1 MDWIAQ
7 KQRAGE
13 VLKKYGSVALVVL
26 LGIFLLTLPT
36 EASEEPGTTADVSAG
51 AEPQLQ
57 EQLAELLSGVSGAG
71 KVEVLLTQAQ
81 GEETLYQEQ
90 QRITDSETS
99 RDTVVLSGPDR
110 GEFGLI
116 RQVNPPV
123 YQGAVILCQ
132 GADSPQVKLAMVE
145 AVKCATGLT
154 ADRITVLK
162 MK

>member
-1 MDWIAQ
+1 MDGITQ

-13 VLKKYGSVALVVL
+13 LLKKYGSVILVVL
-26 LGIFLLTLPT
+26 VGLFLLTLPT
-36 EASEEPGTTADVSAG
+36 EASEEPETTADVSAG

-57 EQLAELLSGVSGAG
+57 EELAKLLSGVSGAG
-71 KVEVLLTQAQ
+71 KVEVLLTQAK

-90 QRITDSETS
+90 QRISGSETS
-99 RDTVVLSGPDR
+99 RDTVVLSGSDR
-110 GEFGLI
+110 GEYGLI

-145 AVKCATGLT
+145 AVKCATSLT

>member
-1 MDWIAQ
+1 MDWIEQ
-7 KQRAGE
+7 KQRSGE
-13 VLKKYGSVALVVL
+13 LLKKYGSVALVVL
-26 LGIFLLTLPT
+26 VGIFLLLFPMGQEETET
-36 EASEEPGTTADVSAG
+36 EAAVVTAEQSG
-51 AEPQLQ
+51 LQ
-57 EQLAELLSGVSGAG
+57 EELAKLLSCVSGAG
-71 KVEVLLTQAQ
+71 RVEVLLSQAQ

-90 QRITDSETS
+90 QRISGTETS

-110 GEFGLI
+110 AEFGLI
-116 RQVNPPV
+116 RQVNSPV

-132 GADSPQVKLAMVE
+132 GADSPGVKLAMVE

>member
-13 VLKKYGSVALVVL
+13 LLKKYGCVALVVL
-26 LGIFLLTLPT
+26 VGIFLLTLPN
-36 EASEEPGTTADVSAG
+36 EASGEPETAADVSAG
-51 AEPQLQ
+51 DNPTLQ
-57 EQLAELLSGVSGAG
+57 EELAELLSGVSGAG
-71 KVEVLLTQAQ
+71 RVELLLTLAK

-90 QRITDSETS
+90 QRISDSETS
-99 RDTVVLSGPDR
+99 RDTVVLSGLDR
-110 GEFGLI
+110 AESGLI

-123 YQGAVILCQ
+123 YQGAVVLCQ

>member
-13 VLKKYGSVALVVL
+13 LLKKYGSVALVVL
-26 LGIFLLTLPT
+26 VGIFLLTLPT
-36 EASEEPGTTADVSAG
+36 EASEESETTAGVSAR
-51 AEPQLQ
+51 ADPKLQ
-57 EQLAELLSGVSGAG
+57 EELAELLSGVSGAG

-90 QRITDSETS
+90 QRISGSETS
-99 RDTVVLSGPDR
+99 RDTVVLSGSDR

-123 YQGAVILCQ
+123 YQGAVVLCQ

>member
-7 KQRAGE
+7 KQQAGE
-13 VLKKYGSVALVVL
+13 LLKKYGCVVLVVL
-26 LGIFLLTLPT
+26 VGIFLLTLPA
-36 EASEEPGTTADVSAG
+36 EAPEEPETTADVSAG
-51 AEPQLQ
+51 ENPQLQ
-57 EQLAELLSGVSGAG
+57 AALAELLSTVSGAG
-71 KVEVLLTQAQ
+71 RVEVLLTQAK

-90 QRITDSETS
+90 QRISGSETS

-116 RQVNPPV
+116 CQVNPPV
-123 YQGAVILCQ
+123 YQGAVVLCQ
-132 GADSPQVKLAMVE
+132 GADSPLVKLAMVE

>member
-13 VLKKYGSVALVVL
+13 LLKKYGSVALVVL
-26 LGIFLLTLPT
+26 VGIFLLTLPT
-36 EASEEPGTTADVSAG
+36 EASEESEITSGVSAR
-51 AEPQLQ
+51 ADPKLQ
-57 EQLAELLSGVSGAG
+57 EELAELLSSVSGAG

-90 QRITDSETS
+90 QRISGSETS
-99 RDTVVLSGPDR
+99 RDTVVLSGSDR